1 MWRRPKTVKEP
12 FMEKTNAAAV
22 LAGVP
27 RPHPMPVDAAEYARA
42 LSPSGFLN
50 AYYQLR
56 DVLSYRPRRVLV
68 VGVGVG
74 LEPLVLREKFGV
86 EVTTLDVDARF
97 GPDVVGSVHDMA
109 AFADR
114 QFDVVVA
121 SHVLEHLPFA
131 YFDQSVDELARVAR
145 HAVVYLPFAG
155 RHLELK
161 LTYAQ
166 RVREWAARLR
176 LPPLA
181 RITGNEPCLQEGH
194 HYWEVGYRGFSPGA
208 LARRFERRF
217 TIDRRYHNR
226 DWAYSINF
234 LMTAKVG
241 RA

>member
-1 MWRRPKTVKEP
+1 MAPQ
-12 FMEKTNAAAV
+12 TNIAPHV
-22 LAGVP
+22 IGVP
-27 RPHPMPVDAAEYARA
+27 EPHPMPVEAAEYARS
-42 LSPSGFLN
+42 LSVTGFVN

-56 DVLSYRPRRVLV
+56 DVLSYHPRRVLI

-74 LEPLVLREKFGV
+74 LEPLVLREKFGL

-97 GPDVVGSVHDMA
+97 GPDVVGSVHDMG
-109 AFADR
+109 AFSDG

-131 YFDQSVDELARVAR
+131 YFDRCVDELARVAR
-145 HAVVYLPFAG
+145 HAVVYLPYAG

-161 LTYAQ
+161 LTWAQ

-176 LPPLA
+176 IPPFG
-181 RITGNEPCLQEGH
+181 RISGNELELQEGH
-194 HYWEVGYRGFSPGA
+194 HYWEVGFRGFSPAA
-208 LARRFERRF
+208 LSRRLSRRF

-226 DWAYSINF
+226 DWSYSINF
-234 LMTAKVG
+234 LLTAREE